1 MFNLLS
7 IGGRP
12 SGLGSRLSFAIF
24 ERLGID
30 TEYLML
36 AMLIMLAVLTMVCI
50 VMIAKYN
57 QLATKYRKFMKGA
70 NGKSLE
76 ERIITRFREID
87 SNKAQITDA
96 VSRIK
101 ILEDARDTSFKKI
114 ALKRYDAFAEMG
126 GKLSYSLC
134 LLNDDND
141 GFIMTS
147 MHNRDGC
154 YTYVKEVIKGN
165 TFVILS
171 DEEKEVLDEA
181 VSMRDTLNTR

>member
-1 MFNLLS
+1 MLVVMLL
-7 IGGRP
+7 
-12 SGLGSRLSFAIF
+12 L
-24 ERLGID
+24 
-30 TEYLML
+30 
-36 AMLIMLAVLTMVCI
+36 LIAFF
-50 VMIAKYN
+50 VMIMKYN
-57 QLATKYRKFMKGA
+57 QLATKYRKFMRGA

-76 ERIITRFREID
+76 ERVLSRFREID
-87 SNKAQITDA
+87 SNKSQIADA
-96 VSRIK
+96 ISRIK
-101 ILEDARDTSFKKI
+101 LLEDARDTSFKKI
-114 ALKRYDAFAEMG
+114 SVKRYDAFAEMG

-165 TFVILS
+165 TYVILS

-181 VSMRDTLNTR
+181 TSMHEALNTR

>member
-1 MFNLLS
+1 MAYNIVQSVRSSGIADKLL
-7 IGGRP
+7 
-12 SGLGSRLSFAIF
+12 LGIF

-30 TEYLML
+30 TEYLLL
-36 AMLIMLAVLTMVCI
+36 AMLVMLAILFVLSI

-76 ERIITRFREID
+76 DRILARFREID

-114 ALKRYDAFAEMG
+114 AVKRYDAFAEMG

-171 DEEKEVLDEA
+171 DEEKEVLEEA
-181 VSMRDTLNTR
+181 VSMREALNTR

>member
-1 MFNLLS
+1 MLVVMLL
-7 IGGRP
+7 
-12 SGLGSRLSFAIF
+12 L
-24 ERLGID
+24 
-30 TEYLML
+30 
-36 AMLIMLAVLTMVCI
+36 LIAFF
-50 VMIAKYN
+50 VMIMKYN
-57 QLATKYRKFMKGA
+57 QLAAKYRKFMRGA

-76 ERIITRFREID
+76 ERVLSRFREID
-87 SNKAQITDA
+87 SNKSQITDA
-96 VSRIK
+96 ISRIK
-101 ILEDARDTSFKKI
+101 LLEDARDTSFKKI
-114 ALKRYDAFAEMG
+114 SVKRYDAFAEMG

-165 TFVILS
+165 TYVILS

-181 VSMRDTLNTR
+181 CSMHEALTTH

>member
-1 MFNLLS
+1 MLD
-7 IGGRP
+7 
-12 SGLGSRLSFAIF
+12 
-24 ERLGID
+24 RLGID
-30 TEYLML
+30 LEYLVVGML
-36 AMLIMLAVLTMVCI
+36 VVMLLLLIAFF
-50 VMIAKYN
+50 VMIMKYN
-57 QLATKYRKFMKGA
+57 QLATKYRKFMRGA

-76 ERIITRFREID
+76 ERVLSRFREID
-87 SNKAQITDA
+87 SNKSQIADA
-96 VSRIK
+96 ISRIK
-101 ILEDARDTSFKKI
+101 LLEDARDTSFKKI
-114 ALKRYDAFAEMG
+114 SVKRYDAFAEMG

-165 TFVILS
+165 TYVILS

-181 VSMRDTLNTR
+181 TSMHEALNTR

>member
-1 MFNLLS
+1 MLVVMLL
-7 IGGRP
+7 
-12 SGLGSRLSFAIF
+12 L
-24 ERLGID
+24 
-30 TEYLML
+30 
-36 AMLIMLAVLTMVCI
+36 LIAFF
-50 VMIAKYN
+50 VMIMKYN
-57 QLATKYRKFMKGA
+57 QLATKYRKFMRGA

-76 ERIITRFREID
+76 ERVLSRFREID
-87 SNKAQITDA
+87 SNKSQITDA
-96 VSRIK
+96 ISRIK
-101 ILEDARDTSFKKI
+101 LLEDARDTSFKKI
-114 ALKRYDAFAEMG
+114 SVKRYDAFAEMG

-165 TFVILS
+165 TYVILS

-181 VSMRDTLNTR
+181 TSMHEALNTR

>member
-1 MFNLLS
+1 MLD
-7 IGGRP
+7 
-12 SGLGSRLSFAIF
+12 
-24 ERLGID
+24 RLGID
-30 TEYLML
+30 LEYLVVGML
-36 AMLIMLAVLTMVCI
+36 VVMLLLLIAFF
-50 VMIAKYN
+50 VMIMKYN
-57 QLATKYRKFMKGA
+57 QLATKYRKFMRGA

-76 ERIITRFREID
+76 ERVLSRFREID
-87 SNKAQITDA
+87 SNKSQITDA
-96 VSRIK
+96 ISRIK
-101 ILEDARDTSFKKI
+101 LLEDARDTSFKKI
-114 ALKRYDAFAEMG
+114 SVKRYDAFAEMG

-165 TFVILS
+165 TYVILS

-181 VSMRDTLNTR
+181 TSMHEALNTR

>member
-1 MFNLLS
+1 MLDK
-7 IGGRP
+7 
-12 SGLGSRLSFAIF
+12 
-24 ERLGID
+24 LGID
-30 TEYLML
+30 LEYLVLML
-36 AMLIMLAVLTMVCI
+36 LFCMLVIIIFCI
-50 VMIAKYN
+50 VMVMKYN
-57 QLATKYRKFMKGA
+57 QLASKYRKFMKGA

-76 ERIITRFREID
+76 ERILSRFREID
-87 SNKAQITDA
+87 SNKVQITDA

-101 ILEDARDTSFKKI
+101 LLEDARDTSFKKI
-114 ALKRYDAFAEMG
+114 AVKRYDAFAEMG

-165 TFVILS
+165 TYVILS

-181 VSMRDTLNTR
+181 TSMREAVNTR

>member
-1 MFNLLS
+1 MFSLLS
-7 IGGRP
+7 LGLRSAGAVGRLP
-12 SGLGSRLSFAIF
+12 FLVF

-30 TEYLML
+30 IEYMVL
-36 AMLIMLAVLTMVCI
+36 AMLIMLAILIMVCI

-57 QLATKYRKFMKGA
+57 QLATKYKKFMKGS
-70 NGKSLE
+70 NGKSVE
-76 ERIITRFREID
+76 DRILTRFREID
-87 SNKAQITDA
+87 SNKSQIADA

-114 ALKRYDAFAEMG
+114 AVKRYDAFAEMG

-181 VSMRDTLNTR
+181 ISMREALNTR

>member
-1 MFNLLS
+1 MLD
-7 IGGRP
+7 
-12 SGLGSRLSFAIF
+12 
-24 ERLGID
+24 RLGID
-30 TEYLML
+30 LEYLVVGML
-36 AMLIMLAVLTMVCI
+36 VVMLLLLITFF
-50 VMIAKYN
+50 VMIMKYN
-57 QLATKYRKFMKGA
+57 QLATKYRKFMRGA

-76 ERIITRFREID
+76 ERVLSRFREID
-87 SNKAQITDA
+87 SNKSQIADA
-96 VSRIK
+96 ISRIK
-101 ILEDARDTSFKKI
+101 LLEDARDTSFKKI
-114 ALKRYDAFAEMG
+114 SVKRYDAFAEMG

-165 TFVILS
+165 TYVILS

-181 VSMRDTLNTR
+181 TSMHEALNTR